1 MSGEFACAYICTM
14 QLLPK
19 TSKRLRRNENA
30 ARKLVDTVPPVL
42 WFMRR
47 HMWQHRKGLS
57 VPQFRA
63 LCWVNRCPHASL
75 ASVANHLDTTISTAS
90 RVVTGL
96 VEQGLLNRSE
106 GTDDRRQIS
115 LTITARGKDVMNGAY
130 AVAQD
135 KLAEQLGELT
145 EDQTDAL
152 LRTMDLLYERFGTL
166 DGGEHA
172 DANSN

>member
-1 MSGEFACAYICTM
+1 M
-14 QLLPK
+14 QLLRK
-19 TSKRLRRNENA
+19 TNKRPRRVEDS
-30 ARKLVDTVPPVL
+30 ARKLVDTIPPVL

-63 LCWVNRCPHASL
+63 LCWVNRCPRAPL

-106 GTDDRRQIS
+106 ASDDRRQIS

-130 AVAQD
+130 TAAQD
-135 KLAEQLGELT
+135 KLADQLGDLT
-145 EDQTDAL
+145 QEQSEAL
-152 LRTMDLLYERFGTL
+152 LQTMDLLYERFGTL
-166 DGGEHA
+166 ESGEHP
-172 DANSN
+172 DANNN